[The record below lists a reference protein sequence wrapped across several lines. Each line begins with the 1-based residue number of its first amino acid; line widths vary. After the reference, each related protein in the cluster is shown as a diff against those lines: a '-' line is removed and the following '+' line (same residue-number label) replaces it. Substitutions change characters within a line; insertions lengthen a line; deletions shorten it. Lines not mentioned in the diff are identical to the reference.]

1 MGYRL
6 WVIGYGLMVT
16 GYRLLVM
23 GYRLLVN
30 GYRLLVN
37 GYRLGV
43 IVCRLEGQY
52 LTVNRSR
59 LTALEFTV
67 FSLFILH

>member
-1 MGYRL
+1 MGCWL
-6 WVIGYGLMVT
+6 GVN

-23 GYRLLVN
+23 GYRL
-30 GYRLLVN
+30 GVN

-43 IVCRLEGQY
+43 IVYRLGGQY

-67 FSLFILH
+67 FSLFFFH

>member
-1 MGYRL
+1 MCNGYRL
-6 WVIGYGLMVT
+6 MVI
-16 GYRLLVM
+16 
-23 GYRLLVN
+23 

-43 IVCRLEGQY
+43 IVYRLGGQY

-59 LTALEFTV
+59 LTALQFAV
-67 FSLFILH
+67 FSLFIFH

>member
-6 WVIGYGLMVT
+6 GVIGYGLMF
-16 GYRLLVM
+16 
-23 GYRLLVN
+23 N
-30 GYRLLVN
+30 GYRLRVN

-43 IVCRLEGQY
+43 IVYRLGGQY
-52 LTVNRSR
+52 LPVSRFR

-67 FSLFILH
+67 FSLFIFH